1 MEKSKLISNVIV
13 RLRLAYPSYFNKL
26 TNEELILLTQ
36 MYIDELSSY
45 NENTLLIAIKN
56 VIRNNKY
63 MPSLNDIISECEKN
77 KTHNANT
84 IIESMIKDGYFKN
97 ANEIDKAYKFIEENN
112 IPGWLKEDMKKYIT
126 LELGNKEQLKIG
138 VDS

>member
-36 MYIDELSSY
+36 MYIDELSNY

-97 ANEIDKAYKFIEENN
+97 ANEIDKVYKFIEENN
-112 IPGWLKEDMKKYIT
+112 IPGWLKEDMKKYIS

>member
-77 KTHNANT
+77 KAHNANT
-84 IIESMIKDGYFKN
+84 IIETMIKDGYFKN
-97 ANEIDKAYKFIEENN
+97 AKEIDKAYMFIEENN
-112 IPGWLKEDMKKYIT
+112 IPSWLKEDMKKYIP
-126 LELGNKEQLKIG
+126 LELGNKEQLRIG
-138 VDS
+138 E